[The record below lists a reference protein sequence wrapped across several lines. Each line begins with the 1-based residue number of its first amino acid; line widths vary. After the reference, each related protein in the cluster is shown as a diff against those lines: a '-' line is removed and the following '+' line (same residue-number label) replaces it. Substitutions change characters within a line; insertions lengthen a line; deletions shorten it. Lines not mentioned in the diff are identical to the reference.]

1 MTQAHGGAGVGG
13 DTEVAKPTIF
23 IWGMGLIGASL
34 GLRLKQAGYEVTGAV
49 RSEKSRLDLEK
60 MGFTGICVTERDA
73 LAALAHADILAL
85 GLNLPDC
92 YGVLDRVFSDPAL
105 AQKLIVFDMCSTKK
119 EICEFVQNKYPAAR
133 FVGVHPMAGKET
145 NGPAAAEATLFE
157 GATVFIVPHKDAVI
171 SECIASLWKL
181 CGAQTAVIDP
191 AEHDR
196 TMAYV
201 SHGLHLVA
209 CLMARMSGDV
219 FDAKLGV
226 YPAAGSF
233 RDMTRIAA
241 SSGEMWRDIALSNKE
256 NVVAWLRQ
264 LGHEA
269 ANLADSIDSGKA
281 DIPAL
286 FAEGKKARERIMR
299 M

>member
-1 MTQAHGGAGVGG
+1 MSRSDAVGT
-13 DTEVAKPTIF
+13 DRQTTKPKIF

-34 GLRLKQAGYEVTGAV
+34 GLRLKQAGYDIAGSV
-49 RSEKSRLDLEK
+49 RSENSRNELLK
-60 MGFTGICVTERDA
+60 QGFSEIYITETEA
-73 LAALAHADILAL
+73 LAALKDADILVL

-92 YGVLDRVFSDPAL
+92 YGVLDKVFTTPVL
-105 AQKLIVFDMCSTKK
+105 AQKLIAFDMCSTKND
-119 EICEFVQNKYPAAR
+119 ICSFVRKKYPAAR

-157 GATVFIVPHKDAVI
+157 GATVFIVPHEDAALTEQVA
-171 SECIASLWKL
+171 ELWRC
-181 CGAQTAVIDP
+181 CGARTAAIDP

-201 SHGLHLVA
+201 SHGLHLAA
-209 CLMARMSGDV
+209 CLMAKMSGDI
-219 FDAKLGV
+219 FNPDLGV

-241 SSGEMWRDIALSNKE
+241 SSGEMWRDITLSNKE
-256 NVVAWLRQ
+256 NVVAWLRK
-264 LGHEA
+264 LGLEA
-269 ANLADSIDSGKA
+269 ARLADGIDSGA
-281 DIPAL
+281 TDIPAL
-286 FAEGKKARERIMR
+286 FADSKKAREQIMR